1 MCAELGLLRPWRGV
15 AGTVP
20 PRVWELRQASLPG
33 TLGFLGSVPAQ
44 SKGVARLVGT
54 GHSFYVLGSR
64 AGLGLIHSWR
74 THTHT
79 HLIALLQSKV
89 FWRRVM
95 GESEA
100 LTAGAAAV

>member
-1 MCAELGLLRPWRGV
+1 MNVCRTGVTEAV
-15 AGTVP
+15 AGSC
-20 PRVWELRQASLPG
+20 WDCASLPG

-64 AGLGLIHSWR
+64 AVLGLIHSWR

-79 HLIALLQSKV
+79 HTLLPSSS
-89 FWRRVM
+89 RRSS
-95 GESEA
+95 G
-100 LTAGAAAV
+100 AG